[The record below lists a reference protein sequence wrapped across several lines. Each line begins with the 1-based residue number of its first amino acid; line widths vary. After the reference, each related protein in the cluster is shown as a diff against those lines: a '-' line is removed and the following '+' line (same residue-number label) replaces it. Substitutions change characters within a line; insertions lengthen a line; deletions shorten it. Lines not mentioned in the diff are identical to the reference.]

1 MNINQSI
8 YGLVIGGL
16 LTVGTPAGVCAQ
28 ETGAQAL
35 DEVIVTARRREEN
48 LQEVPIAITAFSAA
62 DLELRSIENV
72 EDLQVLVPNVD
83 IRGNGTS
90 GGNSGSLTIRG
101 IPGVSRYIDG
111 VHLSGGEGSL
121 EDVVE
126 LERIEILRGPQGTYF
141 GKNAI
146 GGAIQYVTQKPQEEF
161 GARVKVTLGDFNRTD
176 IVANV
181 DIPLSDTVLT
191 KITAASLRRDG
202 YVDSVVINESYG
214 ELDNTIVRGMLQW
227 QPTDSFQV
235 LFTAAYNRVD
245 ANAQANVLFD
255 VIEDPGFGPR
265 TPERY
270 NAAGIPFTDDLYA
283 YGKREEY
290 KNALDYTGPGVLF
303 DSDFFSGVLTW
314 DINDSLTLRS
324 ITAFRNYDYESF
336 RDLDATFLVMQNTWY
351 HREIEETTQEF
362 QLLGSGDRYS
372 WVVGLYYFERD
383 RFEKFN
389 GWQRWEL
396 TGTTVPTSPR
406 PRNNLDRIVTED
418 TAIYAE
424 VTFDL
429 TEQLTLTVG
438 GRYSEEDYHSETY
451 VPADPLGP
459 PTQPSSSLDGT
470 ILTVDGVPLVFD
482 VNSDAFTPRVA
493 LQYQFTDTVMAYIS
507 YAEGFNGGGVN
518 SRFDTTLPN
527 NGIIPFEPERLKNIE
542 LGLRSDLLDNRLR
555 LNATYF
561 TGVWED
567 IQIGENLTPGV
578 STTTNAGEAEIE
590 GVEIEGLWRA
600 TDAFSLNFTAGWLD
614 TKYTDLGQSIRLT
627 LNSPFPFAPE
637 SSYSIGGQWDHDLS
651 SGGAIAARLDYGWI
665 DGFYVHQDPRF
676 QGSEASTDA
685 YGLLSGRITYA
696 SPDGNW
702 DVAIFGTNLTDQ
714 WYRLGGFYA
723 VLGGVD
729 QGVVAR
735 PREFGV
741 SLRMEFK

>member
-62 DLELRSIENV
+62 DLELRSIENL

-90 GGNSGSLTIRG
+90 GGNAGSLAIRG

-146 GGAIQYVTQKPQEEF
+146 GGAIQYITQKPQKEF
-161 GARVKVTLGDFNRTD
+161 GARIKVTLGDFNRQD

-214 ELDNTIVRGMLQW
+214 ELDNTIVRVMLQW
-227 QPTDSFQV
+227 QPTDSFQA
-235 LFTAAYNRVD
+235 LFAAAYNRVD

-270 NAAGIPFTDDLYA
+270 NAAGIPFTDELYA
-283 YGKREEY
+283 FGKREEY

-303 DSDFFSGVLTW
+303 DSDSFSATLAW

-324 ITAFRNYDYESF
+324 ITASREYDYESY
-336 RDLDATFLVMQNTWY
+336 RDLDGTFLVMQNTWY
-351 HREIEETTQEF
+351 HREIEEMTQEF
-362 QLLGSGDRYS
+362 QLLGSSDRYS

-396 TGTTVPTSPR
+396 TGVGLGGPR
-406 PRNNLDRIVTED
+406 PRNNLDRIVTKD

-424 VTFDL
+424 VTYDL

-451 VPADPLGP
+451 DPADPLGP
-459 PTQPSSSLDGT
+459 PTQPSSSLEGT

-482 VNSDAFTPRVA
+482 VNSEAFTPRVA

-518 SRFDTTLPN
+518 SRFDPTLPN

-561 TGVWED
+561 TGVWDD

-590 GVEIEGLWRA
+590 GVEIEGVWRA
-600 TDAFSLNFTAGWLD
+600 TDAFSVNFTAGWLD
-614 TKYTDLGQSIRLT
+614 TKYTDVGQAQQLT

-637 SSYSIGGQWDHDLS
+637 SSYSIGLQWGNDLS

-665 DGFYVHQDPRF
+665 DGFFVHQDPRF
-676 QGSEASTDA
+676 QGAEASTDA

-735 PREFGV
+735 PREIGV
-741 SLRMEFK
+741 SLRMEFE

>member
-62 DLELRSIENV
+62 DLELRSIENL

-90 GGNSGSLTIRG
+90 GGNAGSLAIRG

-146 GGAIQYVTQKPQEEF
+146 GGAIQYITQKPQKEF
-161 GARVKVTLGDFNRTD
+161 GARIKVTLGDFNRQD

-214 ELDNTIVRGMLQW
+214 ELDNTIVRVVLQW
-227 QPTDSFQV
+227 QPTDSFQA
-235 LFTAAYNRVD
+235 LFAAAYNRVD

-270 NAAGIPFTDDLYA
+270 NAAGIPFTDELYA
-283 YGKREEY
+283 FGKREEY

-303 DSDFFSGVLTW
+303 DSDSFSATLAW

-324 ITAFRNYDYESF
+324 ITASREYDYESY
-336 RDLDATFLVMQNTWY
+336 RDLDGTFLVMQNTWY
-351 HREIEETTQEF
+351 HREIEEMTQEF
-362 QLLGSGDRYS
+362 QLLGSSDRYS

-396 TGTTVPTSPR
+396 TGVGLGGPR
-406 PRNNLDRIVTED
+406 PRNNLDRIVTKD

-424 VTFDL
+424 VTYDL

-451 VPADPLGP
+451 DPADPLGP
-459 PTQPSSSLDGT
+459 PTQPSSSLEGT

-482 VNSDAFTPRVA
+482 VNSEAFTPRVA

-518 SRFDTTLPN
+518 SRFDPTLPN

-561 TGVWED
+561 TGVWDD

-590 GVEIEGLWRA
+590 GVEIEGVWRA
-600 TDAFSLNFTAGWLD
+600 TDAFSVNFTAGWLD
-614 TKYTDLGQSIRLT
+614 TKYTDVGQAQQLT

-637 SSYSIGGQWDHDLS
+637 SSYSIGLQWGNDLS

-665 DGFYVHQDPRF
+665 DGFFVHQDPRF
-676 QGSEASTDA
+676 QGAEASTDA

-735 PREFGV
+735 PREIGV
-741 SLRMEFK
+741 SLRMEFE

>member
-16 LTVGTPAGVCAQ
+16 LTVATPAGVCAQ

-62 DLELRSIENV
+62 DLELRSIENL

-90 GGNSGSLTIRG
+90 GGNAGSLAIRG

-146 GGAIQYVTQKPQEEF
+146 GGAIQYITQKPQKEF
-161 GARVKVTLGDFNRTD
+161 GARIKVTLGDFNRQD

-214 ELDNTIVRGMLQW
+214 ELDNTIVRVVLQW
-227 QPTDSFQV
+227 QPTDSFQA
-235 LFTAAYNRVD
+235 LFAAAYNRVD

-270 NAAGIPFTDDLYA
+270 NAAGIPFTDELYA
-283 YGKREEY
+283 FGKREEY

-303 DSDFFSGVLTW
+303 DSDSFSATLAW

-324 ITAFRNYDYESF
+324 ITASREYDYESY

-351 HREIEETTQEF
+351 HREIEEMTQEF
-362 QLLGSGDRYS
+362 QLLGSSDRYS

-396 TGTTVPTSPR
+396 TGVGLGGPR
-406 PRNNLDRIVTED
+406 PRNNLDRIVTKD

-424 VTFDL
+424 VTYDL

-451 VPADPLGP
+451 DPADPLGP
-459 PTQPSSSLDGT
+459 PTQPSSSLEGT

-482 VNSDAFTPRVA
+482 VNSEAFTPRVA

-518 SRFDTTLPN
+518 SRFDPTLPN

-561 TGVWED
+561 TGVWDD

-590 GVEIEGLWRA
+590 GVEIEGVWRA
-600 TDAFSLNFTAGWLD
+600 TDAFSVNFTAGWLD
-614 TKYTDLGQSIRLT
+614 TKYTDVGQAQQLT

-637 SSYSIGGQWDHDLS
+637 SSYSIGLQWGNDLS

-665 DGFYVHQDPRF
+665 DGFFVHQDPRF
-676 QGSEASTDA
+676 QGAEASTDA

-702 DVAIFGTNLTDQ
+702 EVAIFGTNLTDQ

-735 PREFGV
+735 PREIGV
-741 SLRMEFK
+741 SLRMEFE

>member
-62 DLELRSIENV
+62 DLELRSIENL

-90 GGNSGSLTIRG
+90 GGNAGSLAIRG

-121 EDVVE
+121 ENVVE

-146 GGAIQYVTQKPQEEF
+146 GGAIQYITQKPQKEF
-161 GARVKVTLGDFNRTD
+161 GARIKVTLGDFNRQD

-214 ELDNTIVRGMLQW
+214 ELDNTIVRVVLQW
-227 QPTDSFQV
+227 QPTDSFQA
-235 LFTAAYNRVD
+235 LFAAAYNRVD

-270 NAAGIPFTDDLYA
+270 NAAGIPFTDELYA
-283 YGKREEY
+283 FGKREEY

-303 DSDFFSGVLTW
+303 DSDSFSATLAW

-324 ITAFRNYDYESF
+324 ITASREYDYESY
-336 RDLDATFLVMQNTWY
+336 RDLDGTFLVMQNTWY
-351 HREIEETTQEF
+351 HREIEEMTQEF
-362 QLLGSGDRYS
+362 QLLGSSDRYS

-396 TGTTVPTSPR
+396 TGVGLGGPR
-406 PRNNLDRIVTED
+406 PRNNLDRIVTKD

-424 VTFDL
+424 VTYDL
-429 TEQLTLTVG
+429 TEQLALTVG

-451 VPADPLGP
+451 DPADPLGP
-459 PTQPSSSLDGT
+459 PTQPSSSLEGT

-482 VNSDAFTPRVA
+482 VNSEAFTPRVA

-518 SRFDTTLPN
+518 SRFDPTLPN

-561 TGVWED
+561 TGVWDD

-590 GVEIEGLWRA
+590 GVEIEGVWRA
-600 TDAFSLNFTAGWLD
+600 TDAFSVNFTAGWLD
-614 TKYTDLGQSIRLT
+614 TKYTDVGQAQQLT

-637 SSYSIGGQWDHDLS
+637 SSYSIGLQWGNDLS

-665 DGFYVHQDPRF
+665 DGFFVHQDPRF
-676 QGSEASTDA
+676 QGAEASTDA

-735 PREFGV
+735 PREIGV
-741 SLRMEFK
+741 SLRMEFE